1 MTPADLI
8 ADYYGGSSLLRCL
21 IVLTGVL
28 YVIPY
33 IVMQIKAGGYL
44 AQRMFPDTETIT
56 LFGGNL
62 VFHIRSWRNGAVD
75 NDNA

>member
-8 ADYYGGSSLLRCL
+8 SDYYGGSSLLRCL
-21 IVLTGVL
+21 VALTGAL

-44 AQRMFPDTETIT
+44 AQRC
-56 LFGGNL
+56 
-62 VFHIRSWRNGAVD
+62 S
-75 NDNA
+75 